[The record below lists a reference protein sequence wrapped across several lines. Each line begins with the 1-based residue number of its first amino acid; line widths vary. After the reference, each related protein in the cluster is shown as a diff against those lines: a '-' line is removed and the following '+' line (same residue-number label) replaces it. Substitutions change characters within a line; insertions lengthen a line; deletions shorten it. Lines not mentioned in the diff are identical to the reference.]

1 MTSFPRF
8 NLHKFLYEIFRTAPF
23 ISRHIICKRRR
34 DLRYVISPVYFLR
47 IVAYAYAMNWI
58 YSCRAVSLGMYDYI
72 YLGSDS
78 YALKSLKSRQFILYK
93 NNLSV
98 AILVFLNT

>member
-1 MTSFPRF
+1 MTCFPNF
-8 NLHKFLYEIFRTAPF
+8 HLHKFLYEIFHTAPF
-23 ISRHIICKRRR
+23 ISHHIIWKRK

-47 IVAYAYAMNWI
+47 IVDYAYAMIWI
-58 YSCRAVSLGMYDYI
+58 YTCRTVSLGVCDYI

-78 YALKSLKSRQFILYK
+78 YALKSLKCRQFILYK

-98 AILVFLNT
+98 AILVFPNT